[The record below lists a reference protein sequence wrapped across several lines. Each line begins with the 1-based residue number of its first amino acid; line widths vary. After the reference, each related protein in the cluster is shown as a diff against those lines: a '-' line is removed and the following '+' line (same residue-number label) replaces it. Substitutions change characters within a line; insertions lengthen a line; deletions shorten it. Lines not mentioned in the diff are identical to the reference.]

1 MPRDDP
7 RHKGEQDSNRGGQA
21 VKIFAVRGRRITAA
35 GPEVSGPGSASVR
48 SGLPHRFE
56 ALGEALISGS
66 DVLDVCAVA
75 GQDLARDGASMQ
87 EALDGLRSTWQQLT
101 AADPSFEVVS
111 ALLTAWSET
120 TLGYLHQLSCDDPL
134 TGLSSQ
140 AHLRSRISELY
151 RLEDAT
157 GTIGGH
163 ALVLCAIPYGDDP
176 SEEPGD
182 HFTRAMRLA
191 RAGELARTAFAR
203 DETIARLGTHRVA
216 ILARRDDRLGRRV
229 RLLRT
234 LIDSIES
241 AGEPAGPP
249 VRLWIEGL
257 PATDTAAG
265 MLLDELARS

>member
-87 EALDGLRSTWQQLT
+87 ETLEGLRTTWQQLT
-101 AADPSFEVVS
+101 ASDPSFEVVS
-111 ALLTAWSET
+111 ALLTAWSDT

-151 RLEDAT
+151 RLEEAT

-163 ALVLCAIPYGDDP
+163 ALVLCAIVYLGYL
-176 SEEPGD
+176 EGVAGIVAGVVAAYLLI
-182 HFTRAMRLA
+182 TGLLA
-191 RAGELARTAFAR
+191 RCVIYKAIGVDTSVQEQPYSTTDERAGF
-203 DETIARLGTHRVA
+203 
-216 ILARRDDRLGRRV
+216 
-229 RLLRT
+229 
-234 LIDSIES
+234 
-241 AGEPAGPP
+241 
-249 VRLWIEGL
+249 
-257 PATDTAAG
+257 
-265 MLLDELARS
+265 